1 MEISRPQAPA
11 PTPEELED
19 LEKLK
24 AVIDRAVADGKI
36 TQGELAQIRAVT
48 THDGKITPQEVELY
62 RTLIIEKINKGE
74 LTWGWH

>member
-36 TQGELAQIRAVT
+36 TQGELAQMRAVV

-74 LTWGWH
+74 LSWGWH

>member
-19 LEKLK
+19 LDKLK

-36 TQGELAQIRAVT
+36 TQGELAQIRQVV
-48 THDGKITPQEVELY
+48 THDGKITPQEVELF
-62 RTLIIEKINKGE
+62 RTLIIEKINQGE

>member
-1 MEISRPQAPA
+1 MEISRPQAAA

-19 LEKLK
+19 LDKLK

-36 TQGELAQIRAVT
+36 TQGELAQIRQVA
-48 THDGKITPQEVELY
+48 THDGKITPQEMELY

-74 LTWGWH
+74 LSWGWH

>member
-11 PTPEELED
+11 PTPEELAD
-19 LEKLK
+19 LDKLK
-24 AVIDRAVADGKI
+24 AVIDRAVADGKV
-36 TQGELAQIRAVT
+36 TQGELAQIRQVV

-74 LTWGWH
+74 LAWDLE

>member
-36 TQGELAQIRAVT
+36 TQGELAQIRSLT
-48 THDGKITPQEVELY
+48 IHDGKITPQEVELY

>member
-1 MEISRPQAPA
+1 MEISRPQAPD

-36 TQGELAQIRAVT
+36 TQGELAQIRRAV

-74 LTWGWH
+74 LVWGWH